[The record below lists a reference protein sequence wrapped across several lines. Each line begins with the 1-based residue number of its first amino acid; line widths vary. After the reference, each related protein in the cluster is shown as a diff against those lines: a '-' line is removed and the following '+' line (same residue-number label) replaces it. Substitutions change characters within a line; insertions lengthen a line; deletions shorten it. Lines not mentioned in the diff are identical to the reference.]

1 MTVMAGVSLVGFS
14 GSLVKD
20 TLRST
25 AFSFVNML
33 DPTAPTIDLPA
44 NGTVEDTEA
53 AKVVIGI
60 CRTFSMYPPSLTHFD
75 HFQVSFSFCLHKFC
89 QST

>member
-25 AFSFVNML
+25 ALSFVNML
-33 DPTAPTIDLPA
+33 DPTAPTTDLPA
-44 NGTVEDTEA
+44 DGTIEDTEA

-60 CRTFSMYPPSLTHFD
+60 RRTLSVYHSCINS
-75 HFQVSFSFCLHKFC
+75 V
-89 QST
+89 

>member
-25 AFSFVNML
+25 ALSFVNML
-33 DPTAPTIDLPA
+33 DPTAPTMDLPTDEEA
-44 NGTVEDTEA
+44 EA

-60 CRTFSMYPPSLTHFD
+60 CRTLSIYC
-75 HFQVSFSFCLHKFC
+75 SFIDSI
-89 QST
+89 